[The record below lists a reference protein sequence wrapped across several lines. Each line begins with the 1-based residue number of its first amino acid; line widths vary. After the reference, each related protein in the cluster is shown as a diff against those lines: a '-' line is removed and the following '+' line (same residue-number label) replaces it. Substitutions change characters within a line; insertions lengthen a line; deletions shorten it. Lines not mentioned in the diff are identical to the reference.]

1 MAAVMQERPSTQWEN
16 LEPQGLGHDLLTE
29 WAPWYREDREG
40 GHSWHV
46 QERVDRGYH
55 GDPPERVHRVEK
67 IVAKLKL
74 THHNYYRVIA
84 RYYLDQLLPH
94 QIAPNLGITE
104 GWCRSML
111 LAAGGLVEIRYKELA
126 PQSTLR

>member
-1 MAAVMQERPSTQWEN
+1 MAAVMVERSTQWEN
-16 LEPQGLGHDLLTE
+16 LEPQGLGHELLME
-29 WAPWYREDREG
+29 WAPWSREDREG

-46 QERVDRGYH
+46 KPRVDRGFH
-55 GDPPERVHRVEK
+55 GTPPERVYRVER
-67 IVAKLKL
+67 IVARMKID
-74 THHNYYRVIA
+74 HHNYYRVIA

-104 GWCRSML
+104 GWCRSMI

>member
-1 MAAVMQERPSTQWEN
+1 MQERPSTQWEN